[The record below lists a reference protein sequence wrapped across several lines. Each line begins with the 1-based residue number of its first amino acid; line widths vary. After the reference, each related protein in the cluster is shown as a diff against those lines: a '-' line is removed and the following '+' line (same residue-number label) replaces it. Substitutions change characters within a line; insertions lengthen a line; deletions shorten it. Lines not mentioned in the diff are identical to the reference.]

1 MWTNA
6 VVQLVVMTLSWLVT
20 GIIHILFVP
29 ALNQRLEDLENECNA
44 PLPEETEGLVNN
56 EDSEPVVD
64 DAGRDWD

>member
-29 ALNQRLEDLENECNA
+29 GLNQRLEDVENDCNA
-44 PLPEETEGLVNN
+44 PLTEDPGTLAIN

-64 DAGRDWD
+64 EGRDWD